1 MSVLCGPAL
10 PAAALEALQ
19 PLQSKAAFI
28 PLHPGV
34 NTVTAAALGM
44 GGTLEPD
51 GCRTLFVAAADED
64 GCLDELV
71 ARIAPEA
78 YVIAMA
84 VCETPLTARADLV
97 LPMASWLERSGTYT
111 NTEGTL
117 LRAHAALPPSGQAR
131 PDWDILGRLA
141 EKLGVGAAAAQ
152 AGHPSW
158 RV

>member
-1 MSVLCGPAL
+1 
-10 PAAALEALQ
+10 
-19 PLQSKAAFI
+19 
-28 PLHPGV
+28 
-34 NTVTAAALGM
+34 
-44 GGTLEPD
+44 
-51 GCRTLFVAAADED
+51 VAAADED
-64 GCLDELV
+64 GCLDALA
-71 ARIAPEA
+71 ARIAPDA

-152 AGHPSW
+152 AGQPSW